1 MRKYAIPKIA
11 YILLI
16 LMLTC
21 VTIGNTYAYF
31 SSHATANS
39 NVTLGKISIEW
50 QDYTSEALI
59 PSLFDDPTAIAISG
73 DLTRGEY
80 TSIQARTKTDAEDE
94 TTEVSLAMSNVD
106 GTINA
111 YCRIGIVAKYTPKN
125 LTTEIT
131 CENGWIQLALK
142 NAKSGVTKLITD
154 NGWFYYNGYYYY
166 GSETKDGEGNV
177 TARTLTELECGT
189 SQEVANNL
197 FLSDSAAS
205 NMFGASVSITLT
217 LEGIQT
223 TNDAY
228 QYAWQLPENW
238 IFS

>member
-1 MRKYAIPKIA
+1 
-11 YILLI
+11 
-16 LMLTC
+16 
-21 VTIGNTYAYF
+21 
-31 SSHATANS
+31 
-39 NVTLGKISIEW
+39 
-50 QDYTSEALI
+50 
-59 PSLFDDPTAIAISG
+59 
-73 DLTRGEY
+73 
-80 TSIQARTKTDAEDE
+80 
-94 TTEVSLAMSNVD
+94 MSNVD